1 MLCDAYTPL
10 VVLYPLKV
18 CSATENLLSQ
28 SFDGHAYKEAQA
40 VTDGN
45 EFLE

>member
-10 VVLYPLKV
+10 VVLYPLEV
-18 CSATENLLSQ
+18 CSATEKFLSQ